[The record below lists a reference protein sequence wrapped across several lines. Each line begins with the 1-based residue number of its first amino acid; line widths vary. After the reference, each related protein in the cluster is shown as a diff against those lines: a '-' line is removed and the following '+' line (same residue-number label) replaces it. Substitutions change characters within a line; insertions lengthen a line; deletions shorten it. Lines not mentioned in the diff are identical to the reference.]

1 MRNHGGRNLLLLRLL
16 LHWGLGHL
24 LGDDRCC
31 LCYLGSLLLLLNRRG
46 GRDVLLMLGML
57 LDMLRMLRVLLV
69 LLVLLSVL
77 LRVLSMLLRMLRGML
92 LRMLGG
98 VLGSVLRWVL

>member
-1 MRNHGGRNLLLLRLL
+1 LRNHRGRDLLLLRLL
-16 LHWGLGHL
+16 LHWGLGDL

-57 LDMLRMLRVLLV
+57 LDMLRMLGVLLV
-69 LLVLLSVL
+69 LLNVL

-98 VLGSVLRWVL
+98 VLGGVLRWVL